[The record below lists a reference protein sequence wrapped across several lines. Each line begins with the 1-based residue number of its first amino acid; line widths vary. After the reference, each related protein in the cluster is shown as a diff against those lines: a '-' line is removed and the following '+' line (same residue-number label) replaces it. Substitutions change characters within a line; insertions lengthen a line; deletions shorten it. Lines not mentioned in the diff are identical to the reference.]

1 MWRLEAAIDEKH
13 MIESSVF
20 LDNGVDSSLMFGDP
34 KVRERDAVGIEFEW
48 GGKWEGAS
56 YP

>member
-1 MWRLEAAIDEKH
+1 

-20 LDNGVDSSLMFGDP
+20 LDNGVDSTLMFGDP